1 MATYREL
8 VYMCLD
14 QVKQRSDDSFF
25 TEEHVL
31 FLMDTFRK
39 YLLKQQEIQN
49 KIELSDS
56 SYQTICFDLEVS
68 NLLADV
74 PCAGKMLK
82 SKQKIP
88 ALAHIG
94 SVSVYPTNY
103 FLNEITFVSK
113 EKFRY
118 AGSSKWTQNFIYAT
132 VDPQGYLYFK
142 SANPQHYYLNSATMT
157 AIFDKAE
164 DAAKLSCESKEKQCE
179 WFDTQYPIDG
189 HLQGTLIENV
199 VGVLTNKL
207 TIPED
212 TSNNANDDVTDL
224 ANYLA
229 QHLKNYG
236 REQ

>member
-8 VYMCLD
+8 IFMCLD

-25 TEEHVL
+25 TEEHVR
-31 FLMDTFRK
+31 FLLDTFRK
-39 YLLKQQEIQN
+39 YLLKQQELQKKEEITDN
-49 KIELSDS
+49 N
-56 SYQTICFDLEVS
+56 YQTICLDLEVT

-82 SKQKIP
+82 SKNKIP
-88 ALAHIG
+88 MLANIG
-94 SVSVYPTNY
+94 SVYVYPTSY
-103 FLNEITFVSK
+103 FLNELVFVTR
-113 EKFRY
+113 EKFIY
-118 AGSSKWTQNFIYAT
+118 AGSQKWTRNFIFVT
-132 VDPQGYLYFK
+132 TDPDGYLYFK
-142 SANPQHYYLNSATMT
+142 SGNPQHYYLDSVRMS
-157 AIFDKAE
+157 AIFDDTE
-164 DAAKLSCESKEKQCE
+164 EAAKMSCEAKEKKCE
-179 WFDTQYPIDG
+179 WLDTTYPIDG
-189 HLQGTLIENV
+189 YLLSSLIENV

-236 REQ
+236 KGN